1 MSDLNFF
8 HKIFLLQ
15 EMDAAEVQEVLK
27 IATPRLYPVGA
38 VIIHEGEALEHS
50 IRLSLVTRARCSS
63 LSVRAWRAARTLGS
77 ATALAKPNPYLN
89 NRNEK
94 DKPGDPY
101 SKRERCSV
109 NPGSAR
115 ARSHETNR
123 VASLSYRIWQ

>member
-27 IATPRLYPVGA
+27 IATPRPYPVGA

-63 LSVRAWRAARTLGS
+63 LSVRAWRAAPRIAS
-77 ATALAKPNPYLN
+77 APSMAGKNRFKSFISIPPEIYLN
-89 NRNEK
+89 SSGGYPQRRN
-94 DKPGDPY
+94 
-101 SKRERCSV
+101 
-109 NPGSAR
+109 
-115 ARSHETNR
+115 
-123 VASLSYRIWQ
+123 L